1 MTLPSSSRP
10 VSTRL
15 RAPRGLSRLWIT
27 ALALLCAV
35 PAAQAQQ
42 KKQKVEIKA
51 EEIPDV
57 PRRKAPKDAG
67 QKAPRLQGERFVRGS
82 SKSFDKRAEA
92 NWQEAFRLLQ
102 KLIEETPDSDPAK
115 PELYFRLSEMYW
127 QRSAAIK
134 LRAFDIEA
142 ACLER
147 ASSPA
152 VEQQCTAQREQNL
165 QASVQYRDQ
174 AIETYKTIVRT
185 YPTFP
190 GLDNVLF
197 ALAYNYQQKSQ
208 PEAAKKIYASLI
220 RRYPQ
225 SPRIPDTLLN
235 LGEIL
240 FDAGNVRQALK
251 AYMKV
256 TDNYTDAGVW
266 PYAMY
271 KRGWCHFN
279 QNDFPNALASF
290 IKVIQYANQ
299 NRGRNRIALKKEAQR
314 DLVKVY
320 VRMKEANP
328 QKALPFF
335 RKLAPE
341 DYLDLAEALA
351 ELYGI
356 TGQYERSNMVYRE
369 LIRLQP
375 SSYRSVGHQKQVAFN
390 TRSMGQNAKE
400 TIIET
405 KRLVILWSKLKN
417 AQDADPEKSKADGV
431 AIELL
436 LRGMS
441 TTYHRQARRTK
452 SDKDYGIAYALY
464 KEYTNAFPSGD
475 QSYVMHFYFGEL
487 LFELNRWEEAA
498 RTYEKAVEI
507 NPQGEYTENAAHG
520 AVLAYKKLLDLAN
533 EQPKG
538 DGAKK
543 QTKNEVPKALP
554 LTENHKR
561 FIKACDLYSK
571 FVKESQYLVDIE
583 YDAARI
589 YYDRNQFDQAI
600 PRFKNISEKHSN
612 HRLAVYAANLLL
624 DSYNIT
630 KDFDT
635 LNKQVDVFLKI
646 YTPQRD
652 PEFYALL
659 TSLKQQSS
667 FKKCQGIEYKKE
679 YKRAARCFLTYAE
692 QYPKSDFRDKS
703 YYNAALNF
711 EREKEMENAIQARLK
726 LVNNCIGSELV
737 PKALYSIAANLHAL
751 AIYSQ
756 ASKFYEIYAQ
766 RYPDKQDA
774 RVALQNAAVFRQGL
788 GDYDQAIK
796 DYTTFMK
803 MVGSKKKAAKIY
815 FNMGLIFEK
824 QSQWKKVIDHYNAY
838 LKSYAGGGTPDL
850 ALEAYVH
857 VGNAYLKLNNRRAAD
872 KQFATAYKTFA
883 KMKVSQKK
891 ALTKKGL
898 NAVAEARFQMGE
910 AVFNEFNKVQLKVK
924 PYRNVGRFVK
934 AMGAIIA
941 KKTKLIAEAR
951 DIYVEV
957 IQFKSANWA
966 IAALARIGQMFQ
978 GLAEDVYN
986 APAPRV
992 FNEEQVEIFK
1002 GQMAEKGSVLESKAV
1017 EAYIRTLKKAQELN
1031 WFNEW
1036 SDLVERQLAKLKPGE
1051 YRYPDE
1057 VRSAP
1062 TFFDDSAIS
1071 RGFIAELPT
1080 EGN

>member
-1 MTLPSSSRP
+1 MIKSTSARMRRPLWAVAAAFGLLAVASS
-10 VSTRL
+10 
-15 RAPRGLSRLWIT
+15 AE
-27 ALALLCAV
+27 
-35 PAAQAQQ
+35 AQQ
-42 KKQKVEIKA
+42 KKQDVEIKA
-51 EEIPDV
+51 EEIPDI
-57 PRRKAPKDAG
+57 PQRRAPAEAG
-67 QKAPRLQGERFVRGS
+67 QKAPRLQGERFVRGG
-82 SKSFDKRAEA
+82 KKGFDQQAEA

-102 KLIEETPDSDPAK
+102 QLIETTPDSDPAK

-147 ASSPA
+147 ASSDA
-152 VEQQCTAQREQNL
+152 AAAQCTAQRESNL

-197 ALAYNYQQKSQ
+197 ALAYNYQQKNQ

-225 SPRIPDTLLN
+225 SERIPDTLLN

-240 FDAGNVRQALK
+240 FDAGNVAQSLK
-251 AYMKV
+251 AYAKV
-256 TDNYTDAGVW
+256 TDNYPNAGVW

-279 QNDFPNALASF
+279 QNDFRNALASF
-290 IKVIQYANQ
+290 IKVIEYANKSQ
-299 NRGRNRIALKKEAQR
+299 GRNRIALKKEAQR

-320 VRMKEANP
+320 VRMQEANP
-328 QKALPFF
+328 RKAVPFF
-335 RKLAPE
+335 RKIAPQ
-341 DYLDLAEALA
+341 DYLALSEALA
-351 ELYGI
+351 ELYAV
-356 TGQYERSNMVYRE
+356 TGQYERSNVVYRE
-369 LIRLQP
+369 LIKLQP
-375 SSYRSVGHQKQVAFN
+375 TSYRAVNHQKQVAYN
-390 TRSMGQNAKE
+390 TRSMGKDPKQ

-405 KRLVILWSKLKN
+405 KRLVTLWDKLKG
-417 AQDADPEKSKADGV
+417 AQDADPDKARTDGV
-431 AIELL
+431 AIEML

-452 SDKDYGIAYALY
+452 SDKDYAIAYALY

-498 RTYEKAVEI
+498 HAYEKALSIKPE
-507 NPQGEYTENAAHG
+507 GEYTENAAHG

-538 DGAKK
+538 EGDEGKK
-543 QTKNEVPKALP
+543 SDLPEIPKALP
-554 LTENHKR
+554 LTDNHKR
-561 FIKACDLYSK
+561 FIAACDLYSK

-589 YYDRNQFDQAI
+589 YYDRNQFDEAI
-600 PRFKNISEKHSN
+600 PRFKNISEQHSN
-612 HRLAVYAANLLL
+612 HRLAIYAANLLL
-624 DSYNIT
+624 DSYNLT
-630 KDFDT
+630 KDYDA
-635 LNKQVDVFLKI
+635 LNKQVDIFLKI

-667 FKKCQGIEYKKE
+667 FKKCQGIEFKKE
-679 YKRAARCFLTYAE
+679 YKRAARCYLTYAE
-692 QYPKSDFRDKS
+692 KYPKSDFRDKS

-766 RYPDKQDA
+766 RYPKEENA

-788 GDYDQAIK
+788 GDYDEAIN
-796 DYTTFMK
+796 DYTTYMK
-803 MVGSKKKAAKIY
+803 MVGSKKRAAKIY

-824 QSQWKKVIDHYNAY
+824 QGQWKKVIDHYNAY

-850 ALEAYVH
+850 ALEAYVRI
-857 VGNAYLKLNNRRAAD
+857 GNAYLAVKNRRAAD
-872 KQFATAYKTFA
+872 KQFATAYKTFT
-883 KMKVSQKK
+883 KMSDANKK

-910 AVFNEFNKVQLKVK
+910 AIFNQFNDIELKVK
-924 PYRNVGRFVK
+924 PYRDVGRFVK
-934 AMGAIIA
+934 AMGTIIA

-957 IQFKSANWA
+957 IQFQSANWA

-978 GLAEDVYN
+978 GLAEDVYG
-986 APAPRV
+986 APAPRI

-1002 GQMAEKGSVLESKAV
+1002 GQMAEKAAVLEDKAI
-1017 EAYIRTLKKAQELN
+1017 EAYVRCLKKTQELN

-1036 SDLVERQLAKLKPGE
+1036 SDIVERQLAKLKPGE

-1057 VRSAP
+1057 IRSTP
-1062 TFFDDSAIS
+1062 TFFDNSDIS
-1071 RGFIAELPT
+1071 RGFIATLPT
-1080 EGN
+1080 EEQ